1 MSGFEEKLQTCCS
14 DLYKFYRLF
23 VTSLYNDNLPAP
35 HIRVLSKELM
45 KLYKT
50 NPYRL
55 CVAMP
60 PRHKL
65 ADSTPILTSNRGWT
79 THGDLKIG
87 DYVYGLNGEPTKIIG
102 ISDKSNCNQLITFS
116 NGSKI
121 LAHEEHLWT
130 VSKRGNKNP
139 LTITTSEIKKDYQYT
154 EKNGKK
160 RYRYHLPFIKP
171 IQYPK
176 TELPLDPYFLGL
188 WLGDGSST
196 KPCIT
201 HDPKDIESIKHIPYK
216 ISTICTHTETGVKT
230 TYFSHQGIIKKIKEL
245 HLYNNKHIP
254 RIYLEACVED
264 RLQLLAGLIDS
275 DGSVDKNGRVRFINI
290 NKQLIHDVFELCTGL
305 GLYPYFHVR
314 KKEDM
319 NHYKRNSKYNIK
331 STHDAYVVGFQPKY
345 NIPTQIPRKRI
356 NKTPTHRRLAI
367 TDITTVKGEQGKC
380 IEIENPDGIYLA
392 GKQLIPTHNSKS
404 SLVTIAYP
412 LWLIFQK
419 PNLNILIVNNEGSL
433 SEKFGIQIREYIR
446 RYGAYFNVYLSE
458 TKHSS
463 THIMFCNQEGEDYTG
478 SIRLT
483 GANGS
488 ITGQDADYLII
499 DDPYK
504 GFEDITPT
512 LLQKKID
519 WFDTI
524 IEQRIEPH
532 TRFILLHTRWHSNDL
547 QGYFKT
553 NRSMDYHFI
562 EFPAIKPDG
571 TPLWKEKY
579 SIELLE
585 KKRENIGE
593 RLFQSIFQQ
602 KPIDDSS
609 NFFDLNK
616 FHWGAP
622 PKELTTIQ
630 MCRGWDTA
638 SSDPGKND
646 FTAGVPIYLLNDYKS
661 ILITDFVHGQFGKDT
676 SQEIKNQ
683 IILDGVDNISII
695 ETGVAAAG
703 ALLYDNWEQQLPGY
717 LLERAIPVPNN
728 SKADRATPLKDYIY
742 DRHVYVDIQDNKL
755 RKTFQDE
762 FRAFPN
768 GEHDDIVDA
777 TAHAFNYINQEF
789 IGNDIFEIVEI

>member
-1 MSGFEEKLQTCCS
+1 MLSEKEISEILN
-14 DLYKFYRLF
+14 DLYLFYRVF
-23 VTSLYNDNLPAP
+23 ITSKYETDVEAP
-35 HIRVLSKELM
+35 HIDKLSEELTA
-45 KLYKT
+45 LTLGEYE
-50 NPYRL
+50 RL

-139 LTITTSEIKKDYQYT
+139 LTITTSEIKKDYKYT

-201 HDPKDIESIKHIPYK
+201 HDPKDIESIEHIPYK

-314 KKEDM
+314 KKED
-319 NHYKRNSKYNIK
+319 YKRNSKYNIK

-345 NIPTQIPRKRI
+345 SIPTQIPRKRI

-404 SLVTIAYP
+404 SMVTLAYP
-412 LWLIFQK
+412 LWLIFQN
-419 PNLNILIVNNEGSL
+419 PHLNILIVSNEASL
-433 SEKFGIQIREYIR
+433 AETFGIKLREYIKK
-446 RYGAYFNVYLSE
+446 YGAYFGVHLSE
-458 TKHSS
+458 SKHSS
-463 THIMFCNQEGEDYTG
+463 THLMFEDKKGLAG
-478 SIRLT
+478 SIKLV

-488 ITGQDADYLII
+488 ITGRDADYIII

-512 LLQKKID
+512 LLQKRID

-524 IEQRIEPH
+524 IEQRIESH
-532 TRFILLHTRWHSNDL
+532 TKLVILHTRWHSNDL
-547 QGYFKT
+547 QGYFKK
-553 NRSMDYHFI
+553 NRSEDYHFI
-562 EFPAIKPDG
+562 SFPAIKENG
-571 TPLWKEKY
+571 EQLWPEKY
-579 SIELLE
+579 TIEKLE
-585 KKRENIGE
+585 KKRESIGE

-622 PKELTTIQ
+622 PEELTPIQ
-630 MCRGWDTA
+630 MCRGWDVA

-646 FTAGVPIYLLNDYKS
+646 FTAGVPMYLLNDYKS

-683 IILDGVDNISII
+683 IILDGHDNISII

-717 LLERAIPVPNN
+717 FLERAIPVPNN
-728 SKADRATPLKDYIY
+728 SKADRATPLKDHIY
-742 DRHVYVDIQDNKL
+742 DGHVYVDIQDNKL

-777 TAHAFNYINQEF
+777 AAHAFNYINQEF

>member
-1 MSGFEEKLQTCCS
+1 MLSEKEISEILN
-14 DLYKFYRLF
+14 DLYLFYRVF
-23 VTSLYNDNLPAP
+23 ITSKYETDVEAP
-35 HIRVLSKELM
+35 HIDKLSEELTA
-45 KLYKT
+45 LTLGEYE
-50 NPYRL
+50 RL

-201 HDPKDIESIKHIPYK
+201 HDPKDIESIEHIPYK

-290 NKQLIHDVFELCTGL
+290 NKQLINDVFELCTGL

-314 KKEDM
+314 KKED
-319 NHYKRNSKYNIK
+319 YKRNSKYNIK

-345 NIPTQIPRKRI
+345 SIPTQIPRKRI

-404 SLVTIAYP
+404 SMVTLAYP
-412 LWLIFQK
+412 LWLIFQN
-419 PNLNILIVNNEGSL
+419 PHLNILIVSNEASL
-433 SEKFGIQIREYIR
+433 AETFGIKLREYIKK
-446 RYGAYFNVYLSE
+446 YGAYFGVHLSE
-458 TKHSS
+458 SKHSS
-463 THIMFCNQEGEDYTG
+463 THLMFEDKKGLAG
-478 SIRLT
+478 SIKLV

-488 ITGQDADYLII
+488 ITGRDADYIII

-512 LLQKKID
+512 LLQKRID

-524 IEQRIEPH
+524 IEQRIESH
-532 TRFILLHTRWHSNDL
+532 TKLVILHTRWHSNDL
-547 QGYFKT
+547 QGYFKK
-553 NRSMDYHFI
+553 NRSEDYHFI
-562 EFPAIKPDG
+562 SFPAIKENG
-571 TPLWKEKY
+571 EQLWPEKY
-579 SIELLE
+579 TIEKLE

-616 FHWGAP
+616 FHWCAP
-622 PKELTTIQ
+622 PNELTPIQ
-630 MCRGWDTA
+630 MCRGWDVA

-646 FTAGVPIYLLNDYKS
+646 FTAGVPIYLLNDNKS

-683 IILDGVDNISII
+683 IILDGHDNISII

-717 LLERAIPVPNN
+717 FLERAIPVPNN
-728 SKADRATPLKDYIY
+728 SKADRATPLKDHIY
-742 DRHVYVDIQDNKL
+742 DGHVYVDIQDNKL

>member
-1 MSGFEEKLQTCCS
+1 MLSEKEISEILN
-14 DLYKFYRLF
+14 DLYLFYRVF
-23 VTSLYNDNLPAP
+23 ITSKYETDVEAL
-35 HIRVLSKELM
+35 HIDKLSEELTA
-45 KLYKT
+45 LTLGEYE
-50 NPYRL
+50 RL

-201 HDPKDIESIKHIPYK
+201 HDPKDIESIEHIPYK

-290 NKQLIHDVFELCTGL
+290 NKQLINDVFELCTGL

-345 NIPTQIPRKRI
+345 SIPTQIPRKKI

-404 SLVTIAYP
+404 SMVTLAYP
-412 LWLIFQK
+412 LWLIFQN
-419 PNLNILIVNNEGSL
+419 PHLNILIVSNEASL
-433 SEKFGIQIREYIR
+433 AETFGIKLREYIKK
-446 RYGAYFNVYLSE
+446 YGAYFGVHLSE
-458 TKHSS
+458 SKHSS
-463 THIMFCNQEGEDYTG
+463 THLMFEDKKGLAG
-478 SIRLT
+478 SIKLV

-488 ITGQDADYLII
+488 ITGRDADYIII

-512 LLQKKID
+512 LLQKRID

-524 IEQRIEPH
+524 IEQRIESH
-532 TRFILLHTRWHSNDL
+532 TKLAILHTRWHSNDL
-547 QGYFKT
+547 QGYFKK
-553 NRSMDYHFI
+553 NRSEDYHFI
-562 EFPAIKPDG
+562 SFPAIKENG
-571 TPLWKEKY
+571 EQLWPEKY
-579 SIELLE
+579 TIEKLE

-602 KPIDDSS
+602 KPIDDTSD
-609 NFFDLNK
+609 FFDLNK
-616 FHWGAP
+616 FHWHAP
-622 PKELTTIQ
+622 PEELTTIQ
-630 MCRGWDTA
+630 MCRGWDVA

-646 FTAGVPIYLLNDYKS
+646 FTAGVPMYLLNDNKS

-676 SQEIKNQ
+676 SQKIKNQ
-683 IILDGVDNISII
+683 IILDGHDNISII

-717 LLERAIPVPNN
+717 FLERAIPVPNN

-742 DRHVYVDIQDNKL
+742 DGHVYVDIQDNKL

-777 TAHAFNYINQEF
+777 AAHVFNYINQEF

>member
-1 MSGFEEKLQTCCS
+1 MLSEKEISEILN
-14 DLYKFYRLF
+14 DLYLFYRVF
-23 VTSLYNDNLPAP
+23 ITSKYETDVEAP
-35 HIRVLSKELM
+35 HIDKLSEELTA
-45 KLYKT
+45 LTLGEYE
-50 NPYRL
+50 RL

-201 HDPKDIESIKHIPYK
+201 HDPKDIESIEHIPYK

-290 NKQLIHDVFELCTGL
+290 NKQLINDVFELCTGL

-345 NIPTQIPRKRI
+345 SIPTQIPRKKI

-404 SLVTIAYP
+404 SMVTLAYP
-412 LWLIFQK
+412 LWLIFQN
-419 PNLNILIVNNEGSL
+419 PHLNILIVSNEASL
-433 SEKFGIQIREYIR
+433 AETFGIKLREYIKK
-446 RYGAYFNVYLSE
+446 YGAYFGVHLSE
-458 TKHSS
+458 SKHSS
-463 THIMFCNQEGEDYTG
+463 THLMFEDKKGLAG
-478 SIRLT
+478 SIKLV

-488 ITGQDADYLII
+488 ITGRDADYIII

-512 LLQKKID
+512 LLQKRID

-524 IEQRIEPH
+524 IEQRIESH
-532 TRFILLHTRWHSNDL
+532 TKLAILHTRWHSNDL
-547 QGYFKT
+547 QGYFKK
-553 NRSMDYHFI
+553 NRSEDYHFI
-562 EFPAIKPDG
+562 SFPAIKENG
-571 TPLWKEKY
+571 EQLWPEKY
-579 SIELLE
+579 TIEKLE

-616 FHWGAP
+616 FHWHAP
-622 PKELTTIQ
+622 PEELTTIQ
-630 MCRGWDTA
+630 MCRGWDVA

-646 FTAGVPIYLLNDYKS
+646 FTAGVPMYLLNDNKS

-683 IILDGVDNISII
+683 IILDGHDNISII

-717 LLERAIPVPNN
+717 FLERAIPVPNN

-742 DRHVYVDIQDNKL
+742 DGHVYVDIQDNKL

-777 TAHAFNYINQEF
+777 AAHVFNYINQEF

>member
-1 MSGFEEKLQTCCS
+1 MLSEKEISEILN
-14 DLYKFYRLF
+14 DLYLFYRVF
-23 VTSLYNDNLPAP
+23 ITSKYETDVEAP
-35 HIRVLSKELM
+35 HIDKLSEELTA
-45 KLYKT
+45 LTLGEYE
-50 NPYRL
+50 RL

-201 HDPKDIESIKHIPYK
+201 HDPKDIESIEHIPYK

-290 NKQLIHDVFELCTGL
+290 NKQLINDVFELCTGL

-345 NIPTQIPRKRI
+345 SIPTQIPRKKI

-404 SLVTIAYP
+404 SMVTLAYP
-412 LWLIFQK
+412 LWLIFQN
-419 PNLNILIVNNEGSL
+419 PHLNILIVSNEASL
-433 SEKFGIQIREYIR
+433 AETFGIKLREYIKK
-446 RYGAYFNVYLSE
+446 YGAYFGVHLSE
-458 TKHSS
+458 SKHSS
-463 THIMFCNQEGEDYTG
+463 THLMFEDKKGLAG
-478 SIRLT
+478 SIKLV

-488 ITGQDADYLII
+488 ITGRDADYIII

-512 LLQKKID
+512 LLQKRID

-524 IEQRIEPH
+524 IEQRIESH
-532 TRFILLHTRWHSNDL
+532 TKLAILHTRWHSNDL
-547 QGYFKT
+547 QGYFKK
-553 NRSMDYHFI
+553 NRSEDYHFI
-562 EFPAIKPDG
+562 SFPAIKENG
-571 TPLWKEKY
+571 EQLWPEKY
-579 SIELLE
+579 TIEKLE

-616 FHWGAP
+616 FHWHAP
-622 PKELTTIQ
+622 PEELTTIQ
-630 MCRGWDTA
+630 MCRGWDVA

-646 FTAGVPIYLLNDYKS
+646 FTAGVPMYLLNDNKS

-676 SQEIKNQ
+676 SQKIKNQ
-683 IILDGVDNISII
+683 IILDGHDNISII

-717 LLERAIPVPNN
+717 FLERAIPVPNN

-742 DRHVYVDIQDNKL
+742 DGHVYVDIKDNKL

-777 TAHAFNYINQEF
+777 AAHVFNYINQEF

>member
-1 MSGFEEKLQTCCS
+1 MLSEKEISEILN
-14 DLYKFYRLF
+14 DLYLFYRVF
-23 VTSLYNDNLPAP
+23 ITSKYETDVEAP
-35 HIRVLSKELM
+35 HIDKLSEELTA
-45 KLYKT
+45 LTLGEYE
-50 NPYRL
+50 RL

-65 ADSTPILTSNRGWT
+65 ADSTPILTINRGWT

-275 DGSVDKNGRVRFINI
+275 DGNVDKNGRVRFINI
-290 NKQLIHDVFELCTGL
+290 NKQLINDVFELCTGL

-345 NIPTQIPRKRI
+345 SIPTQIPRKKI

-404 SLVTIAYP
+404 SMVTLAYP
-412 LWLIFQK
+412 LWLIFQN
-419 PNLNILIVNNEGSL
+419 PHLNILIVSNEASL
-433 SEKFGIQIREYIR
+433 AETFGIKLREYIKK
-446 RYGAYFNVYLSE
+446 YGAYFGVHLSE
-458 TKHSS
+458 SKHSS
-463 THIMFCNQEGEDYTG
+463 THLMFEDKKGLAG
-478 SIRLT
+478 SIKLV

-488 ITGQDADYLII
+488 ITGRDADYIII

-512 LLQKKID
+512 LLQKRID

-524 IEQRIEPH
+524 IEQRIESH
-532 TRFILLHTRWHSNDL
+532 TKLVILHTRWHSNDL
-547 QGYFKT
+547 QGYFKK
-553 NRSMDYHFI
+553 NRSEDYHFI
-562 EFPAIKPDG
+562 SFPAIKENG
-571 TPLWKEKY
+571 EQLWPEKY
-579 SIELLE
+579 TIEKLE

-602 KPIDDSS
+602 KPIDDTS

-622 PKELTTIQ
+622 PEELTPIQ
-630 MCRGWDTA
+630 MCRGWDVA

-646 FTAGVPIYLLNDYKS
+646 FTAGVPMYLLNDNKS

-676 SQEIKNQ
+676 SQKIKNQ
-683 IILDGVDNISII
+683 IILDGHDNISII
-695 ETGVAAAG
+695 ETGVGAAG

-717 LLERAIPVPNN
+717 FLERAIPVPNN
-728 SKADRATPLKDYIY
+728 SKADRATPLKDHIY
-742 DRHVYVDIQDNKL
+742 DGHVYVDIQDNKL

-777 TAHAFNYINQEF
+777 AAHVFNYINQEF

>member
-1 MSGFEEKLQTCCS
+1 MLSEKEISEILN
-14 DLYKFYRLF
+14 DLYLFYRVF
-23 VTSLYNDNLPAP
+23 ITSKYETDVEAP
-35 HIRVLSKELM
+35 HIDKLSEELTA
-45 KLYKT
+45 LTLGEYE
-50 NPYRL
+50 RL

-201 HDPKDIESIKHIPYK
+201 HDPKDIESIEHIPYK

-290 NKQLIHDVFELCTGL
+290 NKQLINDVFELCTGL

-314 KKEDM
+314 KKED
-319 NHYKRNSKYNIK
+319 YKRNSKYNIK

-345 NIPTQIPRKRI
+345 SIPTQIPRKRI

-404 SLVTIAYP
+404 SMVTLAYP
-412 LWLIFQK
+412 LWLIFQN
-419 PNLNILIVNNEGSL
+419 PHLNILIVSNEASL
-433 SEKFGIQIREYIR
+433 AETFGIKLREYIKK
-446 RYGAYFNVYLSE
+446 YGAYFGVHLSE
-458 TKHSS
+458 SKHSS
-463 THIMFCNQEGEDYTG
+463 THLMFEDKKGLAG
-478 SIRLT
+478 SIKLV

-488 ITGQDADYLII
+488 ITGRDADYIII

-512 LLQKKID
+512 LLQKRID

-524 IEQRIEPH
+524 IEQRIESH
-532 TRFILLHTRWHSNDL
+532 TKLVILHTRWHSNDL
-547 QGYFKT
+547 QGYFKK
-553 NRSMDYHFI
+553 NRSEDYHFI
-562 EFPAIKPDG
+562 SFPAIKENG
-571 TPLWKEKY
+571 EQLWPEKY
-579 SIELLE
+579 TIEKLE

-616 FHWGAP
+616 FHWCAP
-622 PKELTTIQ
+622 PEELTPIQ
-630 MCRGWDTA
+630 MCRGWDVA

-646 FTAGVPIYLLNDYKS
+646 FTAGVPMYLLNDNKS

-676 SQEIKNQ
+676 SQKIKNQ
-683 IILDGVDNISII
+683 IILDGHDNISII

-717 LLERAIPVPNN
+717 FLERAIPVPNN
-728 SKADRATPLKDYIY
+728 SKADRATPLKDHIY
-742 DRHVYVDIQDNKL
+742 DGHVYVDIQDNKL

-777 TAHAFNYINQEF
+777 AAHAFNYINQEF

>member
-1 MSGFEEKLQTCCS
+1 MLSEKEISEILN
-14 DLYKFYRLF
+14 DLYLFYRVF
-23 VTSLYNDNLPAP
+23 ITSKYETDVEAP
-35 HIRVLSKELM
+35 HIDKLSEELTA
-45 KLYKT
+45 LTLGEYE
-50 NPYRL
+50 RL

-201 HDPKDIESIKHIPYK
+201 HDPKDIESIEHIPYK

-290 NKQLIHDVFELCTGL
+290 NKQLINDVFELCTGL

-314 KKEDM
+314 KKED
-319 NHYKRNSKYNIK
+319 YKRNSKYNIK

-345 NIPTQIPRKRI
+345 SIPTQIPRKRI

-404 SLVTIAYP
+404 SMVTLAYP
-412 LWLIFQK
+412 LWLIFQN
-419 PNLNILIVNNEGSL
+419 PHLNILIVSNEASL
-433 SEKFGIQIREYIR
+433 AETFGIKLREYIKK
-446 RYGAYFNVYLSE
+446 YGAYFGVHLSE
-458 TKHSS
+458 SKHSS
-463 THIMFCNQEGEDYTG
+463 THLMFEDKKGLAG
-478 SIRLT
+478 SIKLV

-488 ITGQDADYLII
+488 ITGRDADYIII

-512 LLQKKID
+512 LLQKRID

-524 IEQRIEPH
+524 IEQRIESH
-532 TRFILLHTRWHSNDL
+532 TKLVILHTRWHSNDL
-547 QGYFKT
+547 QGYFKK
-553 NRSMDYHFI
+553 NRSEDYHFI
-562 EFPAIKPDG
+562 SFPAIKENG
-571 TPLWKEKY
+571 EQLWPEKY
-579 SIELLE
+579 TIEKLE

-622 PKELTTIQ
+622 PEELTPIQ
-630 MCRGWDTA
+630 MCRGWDVA

-683 IILDGVDNISII
+683 IILDGHDNISII

-717 LLERAIPVPNN
+717 FLERAIPVPNN
-728 SKADRATPLKDYIY
+728 SKADRATPLKDHIY
-742 DRHVYVDIQDNKL
+742 DGHVYVDIQDNKL

-777 TAHAFNYINQEF
+777 AAHAFNYINQEF

>member
-1 MSGFEEKLQTCCS
+1 MLSEKEISEILN
-14 DLYKFYRLF
+14 DLYLFYRVF
-23 VTSLYNDNLPAP
+23 ITSKYETDVEAP
-35 HIRVLSKELM
+35 HIDKLSEELTA
-45 KLYKT
+45 LTLGEYE
-50 NPYRL
+50 RL

-201 HDPKDIESIKHIPYK
+201 HDPKDIESIEHIPYK

-290 NKQLIHDVFELCTGL
+290 NKQLINDVFELCTGL

-345 NIPTQIPRKRI
+345 SIPTQIPRKKI

-404 SLVTIAYP
+404 SMVTLAYP
-412 LWLIFQK
+412 LWLIFQ
-419 PNLNILIVNNEGSL
+419 NTHLNILIVSNEASL
-433 SEKFGIQIREYIR
+433 AETFGIKLREYIKK
-446 RYGAYFNVYLSE
+446 YGAYFGVHLSE
-458 TKHSS
+458 SKHSS
-463 THIMFCNQEGEDYTG
+463 THLMFEDKKGLAG
-478 SIRLT
+478 SIKLV

-488 ITGQDADYLII
+488 ITGRDADYIII

-512 LLQKKID
+512 LLQKRID

-524 IEQRIEPH
+524 IEQRIESH
-532 TRFILLHTRWHSNDL
+532 TKLAILHTRWHSNDL
-547 QGYFKT
+547 QGYFKK
-553 NRSMDYHFI
+553 NRSEDYHFI
-562 EFPAIKPDG
+562 SFPAIKENG
-571 TPLWKEKY
+571 EQLWPEKY
-579 SIELLE
+579 TIEKLE

-616 FHWGAP
+616 FHWCAP
-622 PKELTTIQ
+622 PEELTPIQ
-630 MCRGWDTA
+630 MCRGWDVA

-646 FTAGVPIYLLNDYKS
+646 FTAGVPMYLLNDNKS

-683 IILDGVDNISII
+683 IILDGHDNISII

-717 LLERAIPVPNN
+717 FLERAIPVPNN

-742 DRHVYVDIQDNKL
+742 DGHVYVDIQDNKL

-777 TAHAFNYINQEF
+777 AAHVFNYINQEF

>member
-1 MSGFEEKLQTCCS
+1 MLSEKEISEILN
-14 DLYKFYRLF
+14 DLYLFYRVF
-23 VTSLYNDNLPAP
+23 ITSKYETDVEAP
-35 HIRVLSKELM
+35 HIDKLSEELTA
-45 KLYKT
+45 LTLGEYE
-50 NPYRL
+50 RL

-139 LTITTSEIKKDYQYT
+139 LTITTSEIKKDYKYT

-201 HDPKDIESIKHIPYK
+201 HDPKDIESIEHIPYK

-314 KKEDM
+314 KKED
-319 NHYKRNSKYNIK
+319 YKRNSKYNIK

-345 NIPTQIPRKRI
+345 SIPTQIPRKRI

-404 SLVTIAYP
+404 SMVTLAYP
-412 LWLIFQK
+412 LWLIFQN
-419 PNLNILIVNNEGSL
+419 PHLNILIVSNEASL
-433 SEKFGIQIREYIR
+433 AETFGIKLREYIKK
-446 RYGAYFNVYLSE
+446 YGAYFGVHLSE
-458 TKHSS
+458 SKHSS
-463 THIMFCNQEGEDYTG
+463 THLMFEDKKGLAG
-478 SIRLT
+478 SIKLV

-488 ITGQDADYLII
+488 ITGRDADYIII

-512 LLQKKID
+512 LLQKRID

-524 IEQRIEPH
+524 IEQRIESH
-532 TRFILLHTRWHSNDL
+532 TKLVILHTRWHSNDL
-547 QGYFKT
+547 QGYFKK
-553 NRSMDYHFI
+553 NRSEDYHFI
-562 EFPAIKPDG
+562 SFPAIKENG
-571 TPLWKEKY
+571 EQLWPEKY
-579 SIELLE
+579 TIEKLE
-585 KKRENIGE
+585 KKRESIGE

-622 PKELTTIQ
+622 PEELTPIQ
-630 MCRGWDTA
+630 MCRGWDVA

-646 FTAGVPIYLLNDYKS
+646 FTAGVPMYLLNDYKS

-683 IILDGVDNISII
+683 IILDGHDNISII

-717 LLERAIPVPNN
+717 FLERAIPVPNN
-728 SKADRATPLKDYIY
+728 SKADRATPLKDHIY
-742 DRHVYVDIQDNKL
+742 DGHVYVDIQDNKL

-777 TAHAFNYINQEF
+777 AAHVFNYINQEF

>member
-1 MSGFEEKLQTCCS
+1 MLSEKEISEILN
-14 DLYKFYRLF
+14 DLYLFYRVF
-23 VTSLYNDNLPAP
+23 ITSKYETDVEAP
-35 HIRVLSKELM
+35 HIDKLSEELTA
-45 KLYKT
+45 LTLGEYE
-50 NPYRL
+50 RL

-102 ISDKSNCNQLITFS
+102 VSDKSNCNQLITFS

-201 HDPKDIESIKHIPYK
+201 HDPKDIESIEHIPYK

-290 NKQLIHDVFELCTGL
+290 NKQLINDVFELCTGL

-314 KKEDM
+314 KKED
-319 NHYKRNSKYNIK
+319 YKRNSKYNIK

-345 NIPTQIPRKRI
+345 SIPTQIPRKRI

-404 SLVTIAYP
+404 SMVTLAYP
-412 LWLIFQK
+412 LWLIFQN
-419 PNLNILIVNNEGSL
+419 PHLNILIVSNEASL
-433 SEKFGIQIREYIR
+433 AETFGIKLREYIKK
-446 RYGAYFNVYLSE
+446 YGAYFGVHLSE
-458 TKHSS
+458 SKHSS
-463 THIMFCNQEGEDYTG
+463 THLMFEDKKGLAG
-478 SIRLT
+478 SIKLV

-488 ITGQDADYLII
+488 ITGRDADYIII

-512 LLQKKID
+512 LLQKRID

-524 IEQRIEPH
+524 IEQRIESH
-532 TRFILLHTRWHSNDL
+532 TKLVILHTRWHSNDL
-547 QGYFKT
+547 QGYFKK
-553 NRSMDYHFI
+553 NRSEDYHFI
-562 EFPAIKPDG
+562 SFPAIKENG
-571 TPLWKEKY
+571 EQLWPEKY
-579 SIELLE
+579 TIEKLE

-616 FHWGAP
+616 FHWCAP
-622 PKELTTIQ
+622 PEELTPIQ
-630 MCRGWDTA
+630 MCRGWDVA

-646 FTAGVPIYLLNDYKS
+646 FTAGVPIYLLNDNKS

-683 IILDGVDNISII
+683 IILDGHDNISII

-717 LLERAIPVPNN
+717 FLERAIPVPNN
-728 SKADRATPLKDYIY
+728 SKADRATPLKDHIY
-742 DRHVYVDIQDNKL
+742 DGHVYVDIQDNKL

-777 TAHAFNYINQEF
+777 AAHAFNYINQEF

>member
-1 MSGFEEKLQTCCS
+1 MLSEKEISEILN
-14 DLYKFYRLF
+14 DLYLFYRVF
-23 VTSLYNDNLPAP
+23 ITSKYETDVEAP
-35 HIRVLSKELM
+35 HIDKLSEELTA
-45 KLYKT
+45 LTLGEYE
-50 NPYRL
+50 RL
-55 CVAMP
+55 CVSMP

-201 HDPKDIESIKHIPYK
+201 HDPKDIESIEHIPYK

-290 NKQLIHDVFELCTGL
+290 NKQLINDVFELCTGL

-345 NIPTQIPRKRI
+345 SIPTQIPRKKI

-404 SLVTIAYP
+404 SMVTLAYP
-412 LWLIFQK
+412 LWLIFQN
-419 PNLNILIVNNEGSL
+419 PHLNILIVSNEASL
-433 SEKFGIQIREYIR
+433 AETFGIKLREYIKK
-446 RYGAYFNVYLSE
+446 YGAYFGVHLSE
-458 TKHSS
+458 SKHSS
-463 THIMFCNQEGEDYTG
+463 THLMFEDKKGLAG
-478 SIRLT
+478 SIKLV

-488 ITGQDADYLII
+488 ITGRDADYIII

-512 LLQKKID
+512 LLQKRID

-524 IEQRIEPH
+524 IEQRIESH
-532 TRFILLHTRWHSNDL
+532 TKLAILHTRWHSNDL
-547 QGYFKT
+547 QGYFKK
-553 NRSMDYHFI
+553 NRSEDYHFI
-562 EFPAIKPDG
+562 SFPAIKENG
-571 TPLWKEKY
+571 EQLWPEKY
-579 SIELLE
+579 TIEKLE

-616 FHWGAP
+616 FHWCAP
-622 PKELTTIQ
+622 PEELTPIQ
-630 MCRGWDTA
+630 MCRGWDVA

-646 FTAGVPIYLLNDYKS
+646 FTAGVPMYLLNDNKS

-683 IILDGVDNISII
+683 IILDGHDNISII

-703 ALLYDNWEQQLPGY
+703 ALLYDNWEDQLPGY
-717 LLERAIPVPNN
+717 FLERAIPVPNN

-742 DRHVYVDIQDNKL
+742 DGHVYVDIQDNKL

-777 TAHAFNYINQEF
+777 AAHVFNYINQEF

>member
-1 MSGFEEKLQTCCS
+1 MLSEKEISEILN
-14 DLYKFYRLF
+14 DLYLFYRVF
-23 VTSLYNDNLPAP
+23 ITSKYETDVEAP
-35 HIRVLSKELM
+35 HIDKLSEELTA
-45 KLYKT
+45 LTLGEYE
-50 NPYRL
+50 RL

-201 HDPKDIESIKHIPYK
+201 HDPKDIESIEHIPYK

-230 TYFSHQGIIKKIKEL
+230 TYQGIIKKIKEL

-290 NKQLIHDVFELCTGL
+290 NKQLINDVFELCTGL

-314 KKEDM
+314 KKED
-319 NHYKRNSKYNIK
+319 YKRNSKYNIK

-345 NIPTQIPRKRI
+345 SIPTQIPR

-404 SLVTIAYP
+404 SMVTLAYP
-412 LWLIFQK
+412 LWLIFQN
-419 PNLNILIVNNEGSL
+419 PHLNILIVSNEASL
-433 SEKFGIQIREYIR
+433 AETFGIKLREYIKK
-446 RYGAYFNVYLSE
+446 YGAYFGVHLSE
-458 TKHSS
+458 SKHSS
-463 THIMFCNQEGEDYTG
+463 THLMFEDKKGLAG
-478 SIRLT
+478 SIKLV

-488 ITGQDADYLII
+488 ITGRDADYIII

-512 LLQKKID
+512 LLQKRID

-524 IEQRIEPH
+524 IEQRIESH
-532 TRFILLHTRWHSNDL
+532 TKLVILHTRWHSNDL
-547 QGYFKT
+547 QGYFKK
-553 NRSMDYHFI
+553 NRSEDYHFI
-562 EFPAIKPDG
+562 SFPAIKENG
-571 TPLWKEKY
+571 EQLWPEKY
-579 SIELLE
+579 TIEKLE

-616 FHWGAP
+616 FHWHAP
-622 PKELTTIQ
+622 PEELTPIQ
-630 MCRGWDTA
+630 MCRGWDVA

-683 IILDGVDNISII
+683 IILDGHDNISII

-717 LLERAIPVPNN
+717 FLERAIPVPNN
-728 SKADRATPLKDYIY
+728 SKADRATPLKDHIY
-742 DRHVYVDIQDNKL
+742 DGHVYVDIQDNKL

-777 TAHAFNYINQEF
+777 AAHAFNYINQEF

>member
-1 MSGFEEKLQTCCS
+1 MLSEKEISEILN
-14 DLYKFYRLF
+14 DLYLFYRVF
-23 VTSLYNDNLPAP
+23 ITSKYETDVEAP
-35 HIRVLSKELM
+35 HIDKLSEELTA
-45 KLYKT
+45 LTLGEYE
-50 NPYRL
+50 RL

-201 HDPKDIESIKHIPYK
+201 HDPKD
-216 ISTICTHTETGVKT
+216 
-230 TYFSHQGIIKKIKEL
+230 SHQGIIKKIKEL

-290 NKQLIHDVFELCTGL
+290 NKQLINDVFELCTGL
-305 GLYPYFHVR
+305 GLYPYFHVI

-319 NHYKRNSKYNIK
+319 NHYKRNSK
-331 STHDAYVVGFQPKY
+331 HDAYVVGFQPKY
-345 NIPTQIPRKRI
+345 SIPTQIPRKRI

-504 GFEDITPT
+504 GFDDITPT
-512 LLQKKID
+512 LLRKKID

-553 NRSMDYHFI
+553 NRSEDYHFI

-616 FHWGAP
+616 IHWGAP

-717 LLERAIPVPNN
+717 FLERAIPVPNN
-728 SKADRATPLKDYIY
+728 SKADRATPLKDHIY
-742 DRHVYVDIQDNKL
+742 DGHVYVDIQDNKL

>member
-1 MSGFEEKLQTCCS
+1 MLSEKEISEILN
-14 DLYKFYRLF
+14 DLYLFYRVF
-23 VTSLYNDNLPAP
+23 ITSKYETDVEAP
-35 HIRVLSKELM
+35 HIDKLSEELTA
-45 KLYKT
+45 LTLGEYE
-50 NPYRL
+50 RL

-201 HDPKDIESIKHIPYK
+201 HDPKDIESIEHIPYK

-290 NKQLIHDVFELCTGL
+290 NKQLINDVFELCTGL

-345 NIPTQIPRKRI
+345 SIPTQIPRKKI

-404 SLVTIAYP
+404 SMVTLAYP
-412 LWLIFQK
+412 LWLIFQN
-419 PNLNILIVNNEGSL
+419 PHLNILIVSNEASL
-433 SEKFGIQIREYIR
+433 AETFGIKLREYIKK
-446 RYGAYFNVYLSE
+446 YGAYFGVHLSE
-458 TKHSS
+458 SKHSS
-463 THIMFCNQEGEDYTG
+463 THLMFEDKKGLAG
-478 SIRLT
+478 SIKLVE
-483 GANGS
+483 ANGS
-488 ITGQDADYLII
+488 ITGRDADYIII

-512 LLQKKID
+512 LLQKRID

-524 IEQRIEPH
+524 IEQRIESH
-532 TRFILLHTRWHSNDL
+532 TKLVILHTRWHSNDL
-547 QGYFKT
+547 QGYFKK
-553 NRSMDYHFI
+553 NRSEIYQFI
-562 EFPAIKPDG
+562 SFPAIKENG
-571 TPLWKEKY
+571 EQLWPEKY
-579 SIELLE
+579 TIEKLE

-616 FHWGAP
+616 FHWCAP
-622 PKELTTIQ
+622 PEELTPIQ
-630 MCRGWDTA
+630 MCRGWDVA

-646 FTAGVPIYLLNDYKS
+646 FTAGVPMYLLNDNKS

-683 IILDGVDNISII
+683 IILDGHDNISII

-717 LLERAIPVPNN
+717 FLERAIPVPNN

-742 DRHVYVDIQDNKL
+742 DGHVYVDIQDNKL

-777 TAHAFNYINQEF
+777 AAHVFNYINQEF

>member
-1 MSGFEEKLQTCCS
+1 MLSEKEISEILN
-14 DLYKFYRLF
+14 DLYLFYRVF
-23 VTSLYNDNLPAP
+23 ITSKYETDVEAP
-35 HIRVLSKELM
+35 HIDKLSEELTA
-45 KLYKT
+45 LTLGEYE
-50 NPYRL
+50 RL

-201 HDPKDIESIKHIPYK
+201 HDPKDIESIEHIPYK

-290 NKQLIHDVFELCTGL
+290 NKQLINDVFELCTGL

-345 NIPTQIPRKRI
+345 SIPTQIPRKKI

-404 SLVTIAYP
+404 SMVTLAYP
-412 LWLIFQK
+412 LWLIFQN
-419 PNLNILIVNNEGSL
+419 PHLNILIVSNEASL
-433 SEKFGIQIREYIR
+433 AETFGIKLREYIKK
-446 RYGAYFNVYLSE
+446 YGAYFGVHLSE
-458 TKHSS
+458 SKHSS
-463 THIMFCNQEGEDYTG
+463 THLMFEDKKGLAG
-478 SIRLT
+478 SIKLV

-488 ITGQDADYLII
+488 ITGRDADYIII

-512 LLQKKID
+512 LLQKRID

-524 IEQRIEPH
+524 IEQRIESH
-532 TRFILLHTRWHSNDL
+532 TKLVILHTRWHSNDL
-547 QGYFKT
+547 QGYFKK
-553 NRSMDYHFI
+553 NRSEIYQFI
-562 EFPAIKPDG
+562 SFPAIKENG
-571 TPLWKEKY
+571 EQLWPEKY
-579 SIELLE
+579 TIEKLE

-616 FHWGAP
+616 FHWCAP
-622 PKELTTIQ
+622 PEELTPIQ
-630 MCRGWDTA
+630 MCRGWDVA

-646 FTAGVPIYLLNDYKS
+646 FTAGVPMYLLNDNKS

-683 IILDGVDNISII
+683 IILDGHDNISII

-717 LLERAIPVPNN
+717 FLERAIPVPNN

-742 DRHVYVDIQDNKL
+742 DGHVYVDIQDNKL
-755 RKTFQDE
+755 HKTFQDE

-777 TAHAFNYINQEF
+777 AAHVFNYINQEF

>member
-1 MSGFEEKLQTCCS
+1 MLSEKEISEILN
-14 DLYKFYRLF
+14 DLYLFYRVF
-23 VTSLYNDNLPAP
+23 ITSKYETDVEAP
-35 HIRVLSKELM
+35 HIDKLSEELTA
-45 KLYKT
+45 LTLGEYE
-50 NPYRL
+50 RL

-139 LTITTSEIKKDYQYT
+139 LTITTSEIKKDYKYT

-201 HDPKDIESIKHIPYK
+201 HDPKDIESIEHIPYK

-314 KKEDM
+314 KKED
-319 NHYKRNSKYNIK
+319 YKRNSKYNIK

-345 NIPTQIPRKRI
+345 SIPTQIPRKRI

-404 SLVTIAYP
+404 SMVTLAYP
-412 LWLIFQK
+412 LWLIFQN
-419 PNLNILIVNNEGSL
+419 PHLNILIVSNEASL
-433 SEKFGIQIREYIR
+433 AETFGIKLREYIKK
-446 RYGAYFNVYLSE
+446 YGAYFGVHLSE
-458 TKHSS
+458 SKHSS
-463 THIMFCNQEGEDYTG
+463 THLMFEDKKGLAG
-478 SIRLT
+478 SIKLV

-488 ITGQDADYLII
+488 ITGRDADYIII

-512 LLQKKID
+512 LLQKRID

-524 IEQRIEPH
+524 IEQRIESH
-532 TRFILLHTRWHSNDL
+532 TKLVILHTRWHSNDL
-547 QGYFKT
+547 QGYFKK
-553 NRSMDYHFI
+553 NRSEDYHFI
-562 EFPAIKPDG
+562 SFPAIKENG
-571 TPLWKEKY
+571 EQLWPEKY
-579 SIELLE
+579 TIEKLE

-616 FHWGAP
+616 FHWCAP
-622 PKELTTIQ
+622 PEELTPIQ
-630 MCRGWDTA
+630 MCRGWDVA

-646 FTAGVPIYLLNDYKS
+646 FTAGVPMYLLNDYKS

-683 IILDGVDNISII
+683 IILDGHDNISII

-717 LLERAIPVPNN
+717 FLERAIPVPNN
-728 SKADRATPLKDYIY
+728 SKADRATPLKDHIY
-742 DRHVYVDIQDNKL
+742 DGHVYVDIQDNKL

-777 TAHAFNYINQEF
+777 AAHAFNYINQEF

>member
-1 MSGFEEKLQTCCS
+1 MLSEKEISEILN
-14 DLYKFYRLF
+14 DLYLFYRVF
-23 VTSLYNDNLPAP
+23 ITSKYETDVEAP
-35 HIRVLSKELM
+35 HIDKLSEELTA
-45 KLYKT
+45 LTLGEYE
-50 NPYRL
+50 RL

-102 ISDKSNCNQLITFS
+102 VSDKSNCNQLITFS

-139 LTITTSEIKKDYQYT
+139 LTITTSEIKKDYKYT

-290 NKQLIHDVFELCTGL
+290 NKQLINDVFELCTGL

-314 KKEDM
+314 KKED
-319 NHYKRNSKYNIK
+319 YKRNSKYNIK

-345 NIPTQIPRKRI
+345 SIPTQIPRKRI

-404 SLVTIAYP
+404 SMVTLAYP
-412 LWLIFQK
+412 LWLIFQN
-419 PNLNILIVNNEGSL
+419 PHLNILIVSNEASL
-433 SEKFGIQIREYIR
+433 AETFGIKLREYIKK
-446 RYGAYFNVYLSE
+446 YGAYFGVHLSE
-458 TKHSS
+458 SKHSS
-463 THIMFCNQEGEDYTG
+463 THLMFEDKKGLAG
-478 SIRLT
+478 SIKLV

-488 ITGQDADYLII
+488 ITGRDADYIII

-512 LLQKKID
+512 LLQKRID

-524 IEQRIEPH
+524 IEQRIESH
-532 TRFILLHTRWHSNDL
+532 TKLVILHTRWHSNDL
-547 QGYFKT
+547 QGYFKK
-553 NRSMDYHFI
+553 NRSEDYHFI
-562 EFPAIKPDG
+562 SFPAIKENG
-571 TPLWKEKY
+571 EQLWPEKY
-579 SIELLE
+579 TIEKLE
-585 KKRENIGE
+585 KKRESIGE

-616 FHWGAP
+616 FHWCAP
-622 PKELTTIQ
+622 PEELTPIQ
-630 MCRGWDTA
+630 MCRGWDVA

-646 FTAGVPIYLLNDYKS
+646 FTAGVPMYLLNDYKS

-683 IILDGVDNISII
+683 IILDGHDNISII

-717 LLERAIPVPNN
+717 FLERAIPVPNN
-728 SKADRATPLKDYIY
+728 SKADRATPLKDHIY
-742 DRHVYVDIQDNKL
+742 DGHVYVDIQDNKL

-777 TAHAFNYINQEF
+777 AAHVFNYINQEF

>member
-1 MSGFEEKLQTCCS
+1 MLSEKEISEILN
-14 DLYKFYRLF
+14 DLYLFYRVF
-23 VTSLYNDNLPAP
+23 ITSKYETDVEAP
-35 HIRVLSKELM
+35 HIDKLSEELTA
-45 KLYKT
+45 LTLGEYE
-50 NPYRL
+50 RL

-201 HDPKDIESIKHIPYK
+201 HDPKDIESIEHIPYK

-275 DGSVDKNGRVRFINI
+275 DGSVDKNGRVRFVNI
-290 NKQLIHDVFELCTGL
+290 NKQLINDVFELCTGL

-314 KKEDM
+314 KKED
-319 NHYKRNSKYNIK
+319 YKRNSKYNIK

-345 NIPTQIPRKRI
+345 SIPTQIPRKRI

-404 SLVTIAYP
+404 SMVTLAYP
-412 LWLIFQK
+412 LWLIFQN
-419 PNLNILIVNNEGSL
+419 PHLNILIVSNEASL
-433 SEKFGIQIREYIR
+433 AETFGIKLREYIKK
-446 RYGAYFNVYLSE
+446 YGAYFGVHLSE
-458 TKHSS
+458 SKHSS
-463 THIMFCNQEGEDYTG
+463 THLMFEDKKGLAG
-478 SIRLT
+478 SIKLV

-488 ITGQDADYLII
+488 ITGRDADYIII

-512 LLQKKID
+512 LLQKRID

-524 IEQRIEPH
+524 IEQRIESH
-532 TRFILLHTRWHSNDL
+532 TKLVILHTRWHSNDL
-547 QGYFKT
+547 QGYFKK
-553 NRSMDYHFI
+553 NRSEDYHFI
-562 EFPAIKPDG
+562 SFPAIKENG
-571 TPLWKEKY
+571 EQLWPEKY
-579 SIELLE
+579 TIEKLE

-616 FHWGAP
+616 IHWGAP

-717 LLERAIPVPNN
+717 FLERAIPVPNN
-728 SKADRATPLKDYIY
+728 SKADRATPLKDHIY
-742 DRHVYVDIQDNKL
+742 DGHVYVDIQDNKL

>member
-1 MSGFEEKLQTCCS
+1 MLSEKEISEILN
-14 DLYKFYRLF
+14 DLYLFYRVF
-23 VTSLYNDNLPAP
+23 ITSKYETDVEAP
-35 HIRVLSKELM
+35 HIDKLSEELTA
-45 KLYKT
+45 LTLGEYE
-50 NPYRL
+50 RL

-201 HDPKDIESIKHIPYK
+201 HDPKDIESIEHIPYK

-290 NKQLIHDVFELCTGL
+290 NKQLINDVFELCTGL

-314 KKEDM
+314 KKED
-319 NHYKRNSKYNIK
+319 YKRNSKYNIK

-345 NIPTQIPRKRI
+345 SIPTQIPRKRI

-404 SLVTIAYP
+404 SMVTLAYP
-412 LWLIFQK
+412 LWLIFQN
-419 PNLNILIVNNEGSL
+419 PHLNILIVSNEASL
-433 SEKFGIQIREYIR
+433 AETFGIKLREYIKK
-446 RYGAYFNVYLSE
+446 YGAYFGVHLSE
-458 TKHSS
+458 SKHSS
-463 THIMFCNQEGEDYTG
+463 THLMFEDKKGLAG
-478 SIRLT
+478 SIKLV

-488 ITGQDADYLII
+488 ITGRDADYIII

-512 LLQKKID
+512 LLQKRID

-524 IEQRIEPH
+524 IEQRIESH
-532 TRFILLHTRWHSNDL
+532 TKLVILHTRWHSNDL
-547 QGYFKT
+547 QGYFKK
-553 NRSMDYHFI
+553 NRSEDYHFI
-562 EFPAIKPDG
+562 SFPAIKENG
-571 TPLWKEKY
+571 EQLWPEKY
-579 SIELLE
+579 TIEKLE

-616 FHWGAP
+616 FHWCAP
-622 PKELTTIQ
+622 PEELTPIQ
-630 MCRGWDTA
+630 MCRGWDVA

-683 IILDGVDNISII
+683 IILDGHDNISII

-717 LLERAIPVPNN
+717 FLERAIPVPNN

-742 DRHVYVDIQDNKL
+742 DGHVYVDIQDNKL

-777 TAHAFNYINQEF
+777 AAHVFNYINQEF

>member
-1 MSGFEEKLQTCCS
+1 MLSEKEISEILN
-14 DLYKFYRLF
+14 DLYLFYRVF
-23 VTSLYNDNLPAP
+23 ITSKYETDVEAP
-35 HIRVLSKELM
+35 HIDKLSEELTA
-45 KLYKT
+45 LTLGEYE
-50 NPYRL
+50 RL

-201 HDPKDIESIKHIPYK
+201 HDPKDIESIEHIPYK

-275 DGSVDKNGRVRFINI
+275 DGSVDKNGRVRFVNI
-290 NKQLIHDVFELCTGL
+290 NKQLINDVFELCTGL
-305 GLYPYFHVR
+305 GLYPYVR
-314 KKEDM
+314 KKED
-319 NHYKRNSKYNIK
+319 YKRNSKYNIK

-345 NIPTQIPRKRI
+345 SIPTQIPRKRI

-404 SLVTIAYP
+404 SMVTLAYP
-412 LWLIFQK
+412 LWLIFQN
-419 PNLNILIVNNEGSL
+419 PHLNILIVSNEASL
-433 SEKFGIQIREYIR
+433 AETFGIKLREYIKK
-446 RYGAYFNVYLSE
+446 YGAYFGVHLSE
-458 TKHSS
+458 SKHSS
-463 THIMFCNQEGEDYTG
+463 THLMFEDKKGLAG
-478 SIRLT
+478 SIKLV

-488 ITGQDADYLII
+488 ITGRDADYIII

-512 LLQKKID
+512 LLQKRID

-524 IEQRIEPH
+524 IEQRIESH
-532 TRFILLHTRWHSNDL
+532 TKLVILHTRWHSNDL
-547 QGYFKT
+547 QGYFKK
-553 NRSMDYHFI
+553 NRSEDYHFI
-562 EFPAIKPDG
+562 SFPAIKENG
-571 TPLWKEKY
+571 EQLWPEKY
-579 SIELLE
+579 TIEKLE

-616 FHWGAP
+616 IHWGAP

-717 LLERAIPVPNN
+717 FLERAIPVPNN
-728 SKADRATPLKDYIY
+728 SKADRATPLKDHIY
-742 DRHVYVDIQDNKL
+742 DGHVYVDIQDNKL

>member
-1 MSGFEEKLQTCCS
+1 MLSEKEISEILN
-14 DLYKFYRLF
+14 DLYLFYRVF
-23 VTSLYNDNLPAP
+23 ITSKYETDVEAP
-35 HIRVLSKELM
+35 HIDKLSEELTA
-45 KLYKT
+45 LTLGEYE
-50 NPYRL
+50 RL

-201 HDPKDIESIKHIPYK
+201 HDPKDIESIEHIPYK

-290 NKQLIHDVFELCTGL
+290 NKQLINDVFELCTGL

-345 NIPTQIPRKRI
+345 SIPTQIPRKKI

-380 IEIENPDGIYLA
+380 IEIENPDVIYLA

-404 SLVTIAYP
+404 SMVTLAYP
-412 LWLIFQK
+412 LWLIFQN
-419 PNLNILIVNNEGSL
+419 PHLNILIVSNEASL
-433 SEKFGIQIREYIR
+433 AETFGIKLREYIKK
-446 RYGAYFNVYLSE
+446 YGAYFGVHLSE
-458 TKHSS
+458 SKHSS
-463 THIMFCNQEGEDYTG
+463 THLMFEDKKGLAG
-478 SIRLT
+478 SIKLV

-488 ITGQDADYLII
+488 ITGRDADYIII

-512 LLQKKID
+512 LLQKRID

-524 IEQRIEPH
+524 IEQRIESH
-532 TRFILLHTRWHSNDL
+532 TKLAILHTRWHSNDL
-547 QGYFKT
+547 QGYFKK
-553 NRSMDYHFI
+553 NRSEDYHFI
-562 EFPAIKPDG
+562 SFPAIKENG
-571 TPLWKEKY
+571 EQLWPEKY
-579 SIELLE
+579 TIEKLE

-616 FHWGAP
+616 FHWCAP
-622 PKELTTIQ
+622 PEELTPIQ
-630 MCRGWDTA
+630 MCRGWDVA

-646 FTAGVPIYLLNDYKS
+646 FTAGVPMYLLNDNKS

-683 IILDGVDNISII
+683 IILDGHDNISII

-717 LLERAIPVPNN
+717 FLERAIPVPNN

-742 DRHVYVDIQDNKL
+742 DGHVYVDIQDNKL

-777 TAHAFNYINQEF
+777 AAHVFNYINQEF

>member
-1 MSGFEEKLQTCCS
+1 MLSEKEISEILN
-14 DLYKFYRLF
+14 DLYLFYRVF
-23 VTSLYNDNLPAP
+23 ITSKYETDVEAP
-35 HIRVLSKELM
+35 HIDKLSEELTA
-45 KLYKT
+45 LTLGEYE
-50 NPYRL
+50 RL

-201 HDPKDIESIKHIPYK
+201 HDPKDIESIEHIPYK

-275 DGSVDKNGRVRFINI
+275 DGNVDKNGRVRFINI

-345 NIPTQIPRKRI
+345 SIPTQIPRKRI

-404 SLVTIAYP
+404 SMVTLAYP
-412 LWLIFQK
+412 LWLIFQN
-419 PNLNILIVNNEGSL
+419 PHLNILIVSNEASL
-433 SEKFGIQIREYIR
+433 AETFGIKLREYIKK
-446 RYGAYFNVYLSE
+446 YGAYFGVHLSE
-458 TKHSS
+458 SKHSS
-463 THIMFCNQEGEDYTG
+463 THLMFEDKKGLAG
-478 SIRLT
+478 SIKLV

-488 ITGQDADYLII
+488 ITGRDADYIII

-512 LLQKKID
+512 LLQKRID

-524 IEQRIEPH
+524 IEQRIESH
-532 TRFILLHTRWHSNDL
+532 TKLVILHTRWHSNDL
-547 QGYFKT
+547 QGYFKK
-553 NRSMDYHFI
+553 NRSEDYHFI
-562 EFPAIKPDG
+562 SFPAIKENG
-571 TPLWKEKY
+571 EQLWPEKY
-579 SIELLE
+579 TIEKLE
-585 KKRENIGE
+585 KKRESIGE

-616 FHWGAP
+616 FHWCAP
-622 PKELTTIQ
+622 PEELTPIQ
-630 MCRGWDTA
+630 MCRGWDVA

-646 FTAGVPIYLLNDYKS
+646 FTAGVPMYLLNDYKS

-683 IILDGVDNISII
+683 IILDGHDNISII

-717 LLERAIPVPNN
+717 FLERAIPVPNN
-728 SKADRATPLKDYIY
+728 SKADRATPLKDHIY
-742 DRHVYVDIQDNKL
+742 DGHVYVDIQDNKL

-777 TAHAFNYINQEF
+777 AAHAFNYINQEF

>member
-1 MSGFEEKLQTCCS
+1 MLSEKEISEILN
-14 DLYKFYRLF
+14 DLYLFYRVF
-23 VTSLYNDNLPAP
+23 ITSKYETDVEAP
-35 HIRVLSKELM
+35 HIDKLSEELTA
-45 KLYKT
+45 LTLGEYE
-50 NPYRL
+50 RL

-201 HDPKDIESIKHIPYK
+201 HDPKDIESIEHIPYK

-290 NKQLIHDVFELCTGL
+290 NKQLINDVFELCTGL

-345 NIPTQIPRKRI
+345 SIPTQIPRKKI

-404 SLVTIAYP
+404 SMVTLAYP
-412 LWLIFQK
+412 LWLIFQN
-419 PNLNILIVNNEGSL
+419 PHLNILIVSNEASL
-433 SEKFGIQIREYIR
+433 AETFGIKLREYIKK
-446 RYGAYFNVYLSE
+446 YGAYFGVHLSE
-458 TKHSS
+458 SKHSS
-463 THIMFCNQEGEDYTG
+463 THLMFEDKKGLAG
-478 SIRLT
+478 SIKLV

-488 ITGQDADYLII
+488 ITGRDADYIII

-512 LLQKKID
+512 LLQKRID

-524 IEQRIEPH
+524 IEQRIESH
-532 TRFILLHTRWHSNDL
+532 TKLAILHTRWHSNDL
-547 QGYFKT
+547 QGYFKK
-553 NRSMDYHFI
+553 NRSEDYHFI
-562 EFPAIKPDG
+562 SFPAIKENG
-571 TPLWKEKY
+571 EQLWPEKY
-579 SIELLE
+579 TIEKLE

-616 FHWGAP
+616 FHWCAP
-622 PKELTTIQ
+622 PEELTHIQ
-630 MCRGWDTA
+630 MCRGWDVA

-646 FTAGVPIYLLNDYKS
+646 FTAGVPMYLLNDNKS

-683 IILDGVDNISII
+683 IILDGHDNISII

-703 ALLYDNWEQQLPGY
+703 ALLYDNWEDQLPGY
-717 LLERAIPVPNN
+717 FLERAIPVPNN

-742 DRHVYVDIQDNKL
+742 DGHVYVDIQDNKL

-777 TAHAFNYINQEF
+777 AAHVFNYINQEF

>member
-1 MSGFEEKLQTCCS
+1 MLSEKEISEILN
-14 DLYKFYRLF
+14 DLYLFYRVF
-23 VTSLYNDNLPAP
+23 ITSKYETDVEAP
-35 HIRVLSKELM
+35 HIDKLSEELTA
-45 KLYKT
+45 LTLGEYE
-50 NPYRL
+50 RL

-201 HDPKDIESIKHIPYK
+201 HDPKDIESIEHIPYK

-290 NKQLIHDVFELCTGL
+290 NKQLINDVFELCTGL

-314 KKEDM
+314 KKED
-319 NHYKRNSKYNIK
+319 YKRNSKYNIK

-345 NIPTQIPRKRI
+345 SIPTQIPRKRI

-404 SLVTIAYP
+404 SMVTLAYP
-412 LWLIFQK
+412 LWLIFQN
-419 PNLNILIVNNEGSL
+419 PHLNILIVSNEASL
-433 SEKFGIQIREYIR
+433 AETFGIKLREYIKK
-446 RYGAYFNVYLSE
+446 YGAYFGVHLSE
-458 TKHSS
+458 SKHSS
-463 THIMFCNQEGEDYTG
+463 THLMFEDKKGLAG
-478 SIRLT
+478 SIKLV

-488 ITGQDADYLII
+488 ITGRDADYIII

-512 LLQKKID
+512 LLQKRID

-524 IEQRIEPH
+524 IEQRIESH
-532 TRFILLHTRWHSNDL
+532 TKLVILHTRWHSNDL
-547 QGYFKT
+547 QGYFKK
-553 NRSMDYHFI
+553 NRSEDYHFI
-562 EFPAIKPDG
+562 SFPAIKENG
-571 TPLWKEKY
+571 EQLWPEKY
-579 SIELLE
+579 TIEKLE

-616 FHWGAP
+616 FHWHAP
-622 PKELTTIQ
+622 PEELTPIQ
-630 MCRGWDTA
+630 MCRGWDVA

-683 IILDGVDNISII
+683 IILDGHDNISII

-717 LLERAIPVPNN
+717 FLERAIPVPNN
-728 SKADRATPLKDYIY
+728 SKADRATPLKDHIY
-742 DRHVYVDIQDNKL
+742 DGHVYVDIQDNKL

-777 TAHAFNYINQEF
+777 AAHAFNYINQEF

>member
-1 MSGFEEKLQTCCS
+1 MLSEKEISEILN
-14 DLYKFYRLF
+14 DLYLFYRVF
-23 VTSLYNDNLPAP
+23 ITSKYETDVEAP
-35 HIRVLSKELM
+35 HIDKLSEELTA
-45 KLYKT
+45 LTLGEYE
-50 NPYRL
+50 RL

-201 HDPKDIESIKHIPYK
+201 HDPKDIESIEHIPYK

-290 NKQLIHDVFELCTGL
+290 NKQLINDVFELCTGL

-345 NIPTQIPRKRI
+345 SIPTQIPRKKI

-404 SLVTIAYP
+404 SMVTLAYP
-412 LWLIFQK
+412 LWLIFQN
-419 PNLNILIVNNEGSL
+419 PHLNILIVSNEASL
-433 SEKFGIQIREYIR
+433 AETFGIKLREYIKK
-446 RYGAYFNVYLSE
+446 YGAYFGVHLSE
-458 TKHSS
+458 SKHSS
-463 THIMFCNQEGEDYTG
+463 THLMFEDKKGLAG
-478 SIRLT
+478 SIKLV

-488 ITGQDADYLII
+488 ITGRDADYIII

-512 LLQKKID
+512 LLQKRID

-524 IEQRIEPH
+524 IEQRIESH
-532 TRFILLHTRWHSNDL
+532 TKLVILHTRWHSNDL
-547 QGYFKT
+547 QGYFKK
-553 NRSMDYHFI
+553 NRSEIYQFI
-562 EFPAIKPDG
+562 SFPAIKENG
-571 TPLWKEKY
+571 EQLWPEKY
-579 SIELLE
+579 TIEKLE

-616 FHWGAP
+616 FHWCAP
-622 PKELTTIQ
+622 PEELTPIQ
-630 MCRGWDTA
+630 MCRGWDVA

-646 FTAGVPIYLLNDYKS
+646 FTAGVPMYLLNDNKS

-683 IILDGVDNISII
+683 IILDGHDNISII

-717 LLERAIPVPNN
+717 FLERAIPVPNN

-742 DRHVYVDIQDNKL
+742 DGHVYVDIQDNKL

-777 TAHAFNYINQEF
+777 AAHVFNYINQEF

>member
-1 MSGFEEKLQTCCS
+1 MLSEKEISEILN
-14 DLYKFYRLF
+14 DLYLFYRVF
-23 VTSLYNDNLPAP
+23 ITSKYETDVEAP
-35 HIRVLSKELM
+35 HIDKLSEELTA
-45 KLYKT
+45 LTLGEYE
-50 NPYRL
+50 RL

-201 HDPKDIESIKHIPYK
+201 HDPKDIESIEHIPYK

-290 NKQLIHDVFELCTGL
+290 NKQLINDVFELCTGL

-345 NIPTQIPRKRI
+345 SIPTQIPRKKI

-404 SLVTIAYP
+404 SMVTLAYP
-412 LWLIFQK
+412 LWLIFQN
-419 PNLNILIVNNEGSL
+419 PHLNILIVSNEASL
-433 SEKFGIQIREYIR
+433 AETFGIKLREYIKK
-446 RYGAYFNVYLSE
+446 YGAYFGVHLSE
-458 TKHSS
+458 SKHSS
-463 THIMFCNQEGEDYTG
+463 THLMFEDKKGLAG
-478 SIRLT
+478 SIKLV

-488 ITGQDADYLII
+488 ITGRDADYIII

-512 LLQKKID
+512 LLQKRID

-524 IEQRIEPH
+524 IEQRIESH
-532 TRFILLHTRWHSNDL
+532 TKLAILHTRWHSNDL
-547 QGYFKT
+547 QGYFKK
-553 NRSMDYHFI
+553 NRSEIYHFI
-562 EFPAIKPDG
+562 SFPAIKENG
-571 TPLWKEKY
+571 EQLWPEKY
-579 SIELLE
+579 TIEKLE

-616 FHWGAP
+616 FHWCAP
-622 PKELTTIQ
+622 PEELTPIQ
-630 MCRGWDTA
+630 MCRGWDVA

-646 FTAGVPIYLLNDYKS
+646 FTAGVPMYLLNDNKS

-683 IILDGVDNISII
+683 IILDGHDNISII

-717 LLERAIPVPNN
+717 FLERAIPVPNN

-742 DRHVYVDIQDNKL
+742 DGHVYVDIQDNKL

-777 TAHAFNYINQEF
+777 AAHVFNYINQEF

>member
-1 MSGFEEKLQTCCS
+1 MLSEKEISEILN
-14 DLYKFYRLF
+14 DLYLFYRVF
-23 VTSLYNDNLPAP
+23 ITSKYETDVEAP
-35 HIRVLSKELM
+35 HIDKLSEELTA
-45 KLYKT
+45 LTLGEYE
-50 NPYRL
+50 RL

-65 ADSTPILTSNRGWT
+65 ADSTPILTINRGWT

-275 DGSVDKNGRVRFINI
+275 DGNVDKNGRVRFINI
-290 NKQLIHDVFELCTGL
+290 NKQLINDVFELCTGL

-345 NIPTQIPRKRI
+345 SIPTQIPRKKI

-404 SLVTIAYP
+404 SMVTLAYP
-412 LWLIFQK
+412 LWLIFQN
-419 PNLNILIVNNEGSL
+419 PHLNILIVSNEASL
-433 SEKFGIQIREYIR
+433 AETFGIKLREYIKK
-446 RYGAYFNVYLSE
+446 YGAYFGVHLSE
-458 TKHSS
+458 SKHSS
-463 THIMFCNQEGEDYTG
+463 THLMFEDKKGLAG
-478 SIRLT
+478 SIKLV

-488 ITGQDADYLII
+488 ITGRDADYIII

-512 LLQKKID
+512 LLQKRID

-524 IEQRIEPH
+524 IEQRIESH
-532 TRFILLHTRWHSNDL
+532 TKLVILHTRWHSNDL
-547 QGYFKT
+547 QGYFKK
-553 NRSMDYHFI
+553 NRSEDYHFI
-562 EFPAIKPDG
+562 SFPAIKENG
-571 TPLWKEKY
+571 EQLWPEKY
-579 SIELLE
+579 TIEKLE

-602 KPIDDSS
+602 KPIDDTS

-622 PKELTTIQ
+622 PEELTPIQ
-630 MCRGWDTA
+630 MCRGWDVA

-646 FTAGVPIYLLNDYKS
+646 FTAGVPMYLLNDNKS

-683 IILDGVDNISII
+683 IILDGHDNISII

-717 LLERAIPVPNN
+717 FLERAIPVPNN
-728 SKADRATPLKDYIY
+728 SKADRATPLKDHIY
-742 DRHVYVDIQDNKL
+742 DGHVYVDIQDNKL

-777 TAHAFNYINQEF
+777 AAHVFNYINQEF

>member
-1 MSGFEEKLQTCCS
+1 MLSEKEISEILN
-14 DLYKFYRLF
+14 DLYLFYRVF
-23 VTSLYNDNLPAP
+23 ITSKYETDVEAP
-35 HIRVLSKELM
+35 HIDKLSEELTA
-45 KLYKT
+45 LTLGEYE
-50 NPYRL
+50 RL

-201 HDPKDIESIKHIPYK
+201 HDPKDIESIEHIPYK

-290 NKQLIHDVFELCTGL
+290 NKQLINDVFELCTGL

-345 NIPTQIPRKRI
+345 SIPTQIPRKKI

-404 SLVTIAYP
+404 SMVTLAYP
-412 LWLIFQK
+412 LWLIFQN
-419 PNLNILIVNNEGSL
+419 PHLNILIVSNEASL
-433 SEKFGIQIREYIR
+433 AETFGIKLREYIKK
-446 RYGAYFNVYLSE
+446 YGAYFGVHLSE
-458 TKHSS
+458 SKHSS
-463 THIMFCNQEGEDYTG
+463 THLMFEDKKGLAG
-478 SIRLT
+478 SIKLV

-488 ITGQDADYLII
+488 ITGRDADYIII

-512 LLQKKID
+512 LLQKRID

-524 IEQRIEPH
+524 IEQRIESH
-532 TRFILLHTRWHSNDL
+532 TKLAILHTRWHSNDL
-547 QGYFKT
+547 QGYFKK
-553 NRSMDYHFI
+553 NRSEDYHFI
-562 EFPAIKPDG
+562 SFPAIKENG
-571 TPLWKEKY
+571 EQLWPEKY
-579 SIELLE
+579 TIEKLE

-602 KPIDDSS
+602 KPIDDTSD
-609 NFFDLNK
+609 FFDLNK
-616 FHWGAP
+616 FHWHAP
-622 PKELTTIQ
+622 PEELTTIQ
-630 MCRGWDTA
+630 MCRGWDVA

-646 FTAGVPIYLLNDYKS
+646 FTAGVPMYLLNDNKS

-683 IILDGVDNISII
+683 IILDGHDNISII

-703 ALLYDNWEQQLPGY
+703 ALLYDNWEDQLPGY
-717 LLERAIPVPNN
+717 FLERAIPVPNN

-742 DRHVYVDIQDNKL
+742 DGHVYVDIQDNKL

-777 TAHAFNYINQEF
+777 AAHVFNYINQEF

>member
-1 MSGFEEKLQTCCS
+1 MLSEKEISEILN
-14 DLYKFYRLF
+14 DLYLFYRVF
-23 VTSLYNDNLPAP
+23 ITSKYETDVEAP
-35 HIRVLSKELM
+35 HIDKLSEELTA
-45 KLYKT
+45 LTLGEYE
-50 NPYRL
+50 RL

-201 HDPKDIESIKHIPYK
+201 HDPKDIESIEHIPYK

-345 NIPTQIPRKRI
+345 SIPTQIPRKRI

-404 SLVTIAYP
+404 SMVTLAYP
-412 LWLIFQK
+412 LWLIFQN
-419 PNLNILIVNNEGSL
+419 PHLNILIVSNEASL
-433 SEKFGIQIREYIR
+433 AETFGIKLREYIKK
-446 RYGAYFNVYLSE
+446 YGAYFGVHLSE
-458 TKHSS
+458 SKHSS
-463 THIMFCNQEGEDYTG
+463 THLMFEDKKGLAG
-478 SIRLT
+478 SIKLV

-488 ITGQDADYLII
+488 ITGRDADYIII

-512 LLQKKID
+512 LLQKRID

-524 IEQRIEPH
+524 IEQRIESH
-532 TRFILLHTRWHSNDL
+532 TKLAILHTRWHSNDL
-547 QGYFKT
+547 QGYFKK
-553 NRSMDYHFI
+553 NRSEDYHFI
-562 EFPAIKPDG
+562 SFPAIKENG
-571 TPLWKEKY
+571 EQLWPEKY
-579 SIELLE
+579 TIEKLE
-585 KKRENIGE
+585 KKRESIGE

-602 KPIDDSS
+602 KPIDDTSD
-609 NFFDLNK
+609 FFDLNK
-616 FHWGAP
+616 FHWHAP

-638 SSDPGKND
+638 SSDISKND
-646 FTAGVPIYLLNDYKS
+646 FTAGVPMYLLNDDKS

-683 IILDGVDNISII
+683 IILDGHDNISII

-717 LLERAIPVPNN
+717 FLERAIPVPNN
-728 SKADRATPLKDYIY
+728 SKVDRATPLKDYIY
-742 DRHVYVDIQDNKL
+742 DGHVYVDIKDNKL

-777 TAHAFNYINQEF
+777 AAHVFNYINQEF

>member
-1 MSGFEEKLQTCCS
+1 MLSEKEISEILN
-14 DLYKFYRLF
+14 DLYLFYRVF
-23 VTSLYNDNLPAP
+23 ITSKYETDVEAP
-35 HIRVLSKELM
+35 HIDKLSEELTA
-45 KLYKT
+45 LTLGEYE
-50 NPYRL
+50 RL

-188 WLGDGSST
+188 WLGAGSST

-290 NKQLIHDVFELCTGL
+290 NKQLINDVFELCTGL

-314 KKEDM
+314 KKED
-319 NHYKRNSKYNIK
+319 YKRNSKYNIK

-345 NIPTQIPRKRI
+345 SIPTQIPRKRI

-404 SLVTIAYP
+404 SMVTLAYP
-412 LWLIFQK
+412 LWLIFQN
-419 PNLNILIVNNEGSL
+419 PHLNILIVSNEASL
-433 SEKFGIQIREYIR
+433 AETFGIKLREYIKK
-446 RYGAYFNVYLSE
+446 YGAYFGVHLSE
-458 TKHSS
+458 SKHSS
-463 THIMFCNQEGEDYTG
+463 THLMFEDKKGLAG
-478 SIRLT
+478 SIKLV

-488 ITGQDADYLII
+488 ITGRDADYIII

-512 LLQKKID
+512 LLQKRID

-524 IEQRIEPH
+524 IEQRIESH
-532 TRFILLHTRWHSNDL
+532 TKLVILHTRWHSNDL
-547 QGYFKT
+547 QGYFKK
-553 NRSMDYHFI
+553 NRSEDYHFI
-562 EFPAIKPDG
+562 SFPAIKENG
-571 TPLWKEKY
+571 EQLWPEKY
-579 SIELLE
+579 TIEKLE

-616 FHWGAP
+616 FHWCAP
-622 PKELTTIQ
+622 PEELTPIQ
-630 MCRGWDTA
+630 MCRGWDVA
-638 SSDPGKND
+638 SSNPGKND

-683 IILDGVDNISII
+683 IILDGHDNISII

-717 LLERAIPVPNN
+717 FLERAIPVPNN
-728 SKADRATPLKDYIY
+728 SKADRATPLKDHIY
-742 DRHVYVDIQDNKL
+742 DGHVYVDIQDNKL

-777 TAHAFNYINQEF
+777 AAHAFNYINQEF

>member
-1 MSGFEEKLQTCCS
+1 MLSEKEISEILN
-14 DLYKFYRLF
+14 DLYLFYRVF
-23 VTSLYNDNLPAP
+23 ITSKYETDVEAP
-35 HIRVLSKELM
+35 HIDKLSEELTA
-45 KLYKT
+45 LTLGEYE
-50 NPYRL
+50 RL

-201 HDPKDIESIKHIPYK
+201 HDPKDIESIEHIPYK

-290 NKQLIHDVFELCTGL
+290 NKQLINDVFELCTGL

-345 NIPTQIPRKRI
+345 SIPTQIPRKKI

-404 SLVTIAYP
+404 SMVTLAYP
-412 LWLIFQK
+412 LWLIFQN
-419 PNLNILIVNNEGSL
+419 PHLNILIVSNEASL
-433 SEKFGIQIREYIR
+433 AETFGIKLREYIKK
-446 RYGAYFNVYLSE
+446 YGAYFGVHLSE
-458 TKHSS
+458 SKHSS
-463 THIMFCNQEGEDYTG
+463 THLMFEDKKGLAG
-478 SIRLT
+478 SIKLV

-488 ITGQDADYLII
+488 ITGRDADYIII

-512 LLQKKID
+512 LLQKRID

-524 IEQRIEPH
+524 IEQRIESH
-532 TRFILLHTRWHSNDL
+532 TKLVILHTRWHSNDL
-547 QGYFKT
+547 QGYFKK
-553 NRSMDYHFI
+553 NRSEIYHFI
-562 EFPAIKPDG
+562 SFPAIKENG
-571 TPLWKEKY
+571 EQLWPEKY
-579 SIELLE
+579 TIEKLE

-616 FHWGAP
+616 FHWCAP
-622 PKELTTIQ
+622 PEELTPIQ
-630 MCRGWDTA
+630 MCRGWDVA

-646 FTAGVPIYLLNDYKS
+646 FTAGVPMYLLNDNKS

-683 IILDGVDNISII
+683 IILDGHDNISII

-703 ALLYDNWEQQLPGY
+703 ALLYDNWEDQLPGY
-717 LLERAIPVPNN
+717 FLERAIPVPNN

-742 DRHVYVDIQDNKL
+742 DGHVYVDIQDNKL

-777 TAHAFNYINQEF
+777 AAHVFNYINQEF

>member
-1 MSGFEEKLQTCCS
+1 MLSEKEISEILN
-14 DLYKFYRLF
+14 DLYLFYRVF
-23 VTSLYNDNLPAP
+23 ITSKYETDVEAP
-35 HIRVLSKELM
+35 HIDKLSEELTA
-45 KLYKT
+45 LTLGEYE
-50 NPYRL
+50 RL

-201 HDPKDIESIKHIPYK
+201 HDPKDIESIEHIPYK

-290 NKQLIHDVFELCTGL
+290 NKQLINDVFELCTGL

-314 KKEDM
+314 KKED
-319 NHYKRNSKYNIK
+319 YKRNSKYNIK

-345 NIPTQIPRKRI
+345 SIPTQIPRKRI

-404 SLVTIAYP
+404 SMVTLAYP
-412 LWLIFQK
+412 LWLIFQN
-419 PNLNILIVNNEGSL
+419 PHLNILIVSNEASL
-433 SEKFGIQIREYIR
+433 AETFGIKLREYIKK
-446 RYGAYFNVYLSE
+446 YGAYFGVHLSE
-458 TKHSS
+458 SKHSS
-463 THIMFCNQEGEDYTG
+463 THLMFEDKKGLAG
-478 SIRLT
+478 SIKLV

-488 ITGQDADYLII
+488 ITGRDADYIII

-512 LLQKKID
+512 LLQKRID

-524 IEQRIEPH
+524 IEQRIESH
-532 TRFILLHTRWHSNDL
+532 TKLVILHTRWHSNDL
-547 QGYFKT
+547 QGYFKK
-553 NRSMDYHFI
+553 NRSEDYHFI
-562 EFPAIKPDG
+562 SFPAIKENG
-571 TPLWKEKY
+571 EQLWPEKY
-579 SIELLE
+579 TIEKLE

-616 FHWGAP
+616 FHWCAP
-622 PKELTTIQ
+622 PEELTPIQ
-630 MCRGWDTA
+630 MCRGWDVA

-646 FTAGVPIYLLNDYKS
+646 FTAGVPMYLLNDNKS

-683 IILDGVDNISII
+683 IILDGHDNISII

-717 LLERAIPVPNN
+717 FLERAIPVPNN
-728 SKADRATPLKDYIY
+728 SKADRATPLKDHIY
-742 DRHVYVDIQDNKL
+742 DGHVYVDIQDNKL

-777 TAHAFNYINQEF
+777 AAHAFNYINQEF